1 MKNKAIFLDR
11 DGTINRD
18 MHYSADVS
26 RLRVFKNAA
35 TAIKKLN
42 DAGYKVIVVSNQ
54 SGIARKYFKKKDV
67 EKLNKIIIDR
77 LGKRKAKIDAVY
89 FCPHHPNKNCS
100 CRKPKS
106 GMILK
111 AKKDFNLDI
120 KNSYMVG
127 DMQSD
132 IDLAKNAGAKSVF
145 VLTGAGIDVKGADY
159 TAKDILDA
167 TEWILKQSN
176 AD

>member
-1 MKNKAIFLDR
+1 MKNRAVFLDR

-35 TAIKKLN
+35 PAIKKLN
-42 DAGYKVIVVSNQ
+42 NADYKVIVISNQ
-54 SGIARKYFKKKDV
+54 SGIARQYFEKKDA
-67 EKLNKIIIDR
+67 KKINKIIIDR

-89 FCPHHPNKNCS
+89 FCPHHPDENCS
-100 CRKPKS
+100 CRKPKP

-111 AKKDFNLDI
+111 AKKDFILDI
-120 KNSYMVG
+120 KNSYIIG

-132 IDLAKNAGAKSVF
+132 IDLAKNVGAKSVF

-167 TEWILKQSN
+167 AEWIIKQN
-176 AD
+176 

>member
-1 MKNKAIFLDR
+1 MENKAVFLDR

-35 TAIKKLN
+35 TAIKILN
-42 DAGYKVIVVSNQ
+42 NAEYKVIIISNQ
-54 SGIARKYFKKKDV
+54 SGIARRYFKEKDV

-89 FCPHHPNKNCS
+89 FCPHHPEENCN
-100 CRKPKS
+100 CRKPKPR
-106 GMILK
+106 MILQ
-111 AKKDFNLDI
+111 AKKDFNIDI

-132 IDLAKNAGAKSVF
+132 IDLAKNTGAKSIF
-145 VLTGAGIDVKGADY
+145 VLTGIEKNVKGADY

-167 TEWILKQSN
+167 AEWIVRQN
-176 AD
+176 

>member
-1 MKNKAIFLDR
+1 MKNRAVFLDR

-42 DAGYKVIVVSNQ
+42 DAGYKVIVISNQ
-54 SGIARKYFKKKDV
+54 SGIARRYFKKKDV

-89 FCPHHPNKNCS
+89 FCPHHPDENCS

-132 IDLAKNAGAKSVF
+132 IDLAKNVGAKSVF

-159 TAKDILDA
+159 TAKDILYA
-167 TEWILKQSN
+167 ANWIVKQKN

>member
-1 MKNKAIFLDR
+1 MDR

-42 DAGYKVIVVSNQ
+42 DAGYKVIVISNQ
-54 SGIARKYFKKKDV
+54 SGIARRYFKKKDV

-89 FCPHHPNKNCS
+89 FCPHHPDENCS

-132 IDLAKNAGAKSVF
+132 IDLAKNVGAKSVF

-167 TEWILKQSN
+167 AEWIVKENN

>member
-1 MKNKAIFLDR
+1 M
-11 DGTINRD
+11 
-18 MHYSADVS
+18 
-26 RLRVFKNAA
+26 
-35 TAIKKLN
+35 
-42 DAGYKVIVVSNQ
+42 
-54 SGIARKYFKKKDV
+54 
-67 EKLNKIIIDR
+67 
-77 LGKRKAKIDAVY
+77 
-89 FCPHHPNKNCS
+89 
-100 CRKPKS
+100 
-106 GMILK
+106 K

-167 TEWILKQSN
+167 AEWIVKENN